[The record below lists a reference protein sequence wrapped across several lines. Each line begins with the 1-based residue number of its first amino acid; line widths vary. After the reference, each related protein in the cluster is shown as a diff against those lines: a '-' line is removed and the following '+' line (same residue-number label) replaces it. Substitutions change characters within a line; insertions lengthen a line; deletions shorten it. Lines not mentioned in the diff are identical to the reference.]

1 MHHYSKN
8 AQGEWIDKPKE
19 KSLETGDKLLMSIG
33 VIGGFIMLL
42 QEMVKVAFS

>member
-8 AQGEWIDKPKE
+8 AQGEWIDKTKE
-19 KSLETGDKLLMSIG
+19 KSLVTGDKALMSIG
-33 VIGGFIMLL
+33 VVGGFIMLL

>member
-8 AQGEWIDKPKE
+8 AQGEWIDKPKD
-19 KSLETGDKLLMSIG
+19 KSLATGDKLLMSIG